1 MRWRALFFSPAVEC
15 RVTFSV
21 DGDSRIER
29 VNELKT
35 GLSAGEMA
43 AAWERRDPEF
53 DGLFVFGVKT
63 TGIFCRPSCPSQP
76 RRENVMFFQNVGDA
90 VAAGYRPCKRC
101 KPEFANG
108 KPPEWIGPLL
118 ERAGDERISAAK
130 MREFGIAPERAR
142 RWFQRNYG
150 MTFAAWQRGLR
161 LSRAFTDIRR
171 GAPLDDVILSNGFES
186 HSGFRAAFSKT
197 FGTAPGLA
205 RKNDECLKAALLDT
219 PIGPMLAVVS
229 DRAVVQLEFA
239 DRRGLEA
246 SYAQM
251 KKRFGVV
258 VPGEN
263 DVLKELRAQLTEYF
277 AGERKNFSVAV
288 DLNGTDFQKKVWIE
302 LMLIPYGQ
310 TRSYTEVAKAA
321 GKPGAV
327 RAVARANA
335 TNRLYLLV
343 PCHRVIGHDG
353 RLSGYGG
360 GLARKQRLLEL
371 ERLSVIKTPV
381 DIQQSR
387 RRFRDE
393 R

>member
-1 MRWRALFFSPAVEC
+1 MNTGPLLMKRRAFFSPRREKC

-21 DGDSRIER
+21 DGDITMDC

-35 GLSAGEMA
+35 VLSAEEMA

-76 RRENVMFFQNVGDA
+76 RRKNVVFFGNIGEA

-101 KPEFANG
+101 QPELANG
-108 KPPEWIGPLL
+108 RPPEWIAPLL
-118 ERAGDERISAAK
+118 ERADGERISAAGL
-130 MREFGIAPERAR
+130 RQLGIAPERAR

-161 LSRAFTDIRR
+161 LSRAFTEIRR
-171 GAPLDDVILSNGFES
+171 GNALDDVILGNGFES
-186 HSGFRAAFSKT
+186 HSGFRSAFAKT
-197 FGTAPGLA
+197 FGAAPGMA
-205 RKNDECLKAALLDT
+205 RKNTNCLKATLLDT
-219 PIGPMLAVVS
+219 ALGPMLVVVNE
-229 DRAVVQLEFA
+229 RAVVQLEFA
-239 DRRGLEA
+239 DRRGLEL

-251 KKRFGVV
+251 KKRFGVAV

-263 DVLKELRAQLTEYF
+263 GVTKQLRAELAEYFKGERNEFSAPMELRGTE
-277 AGERKNFSVAV
+277 
-288 DLNGTDFQKKVWIE
+288 FQEKVWRE
-302 LMLIPYGQ
+302 LMRIPHGQ
-310 TRSYTEVAKAA
+310 TRSYAEVAKAI

-343 PCHRVIGHDG
+343 PCHRVISHDG
-353 RLSGYGG
+353 KLSGYGG

-371 ERLSVIKTPV
+371 ECRPLAKL
-381 DIQQSR
+381 R
-387 RRFRDE
+387 
-393 R
+393 

>member
-1 MRWRALFFSPAVEC
+1 
-15 RVTFSV
+15 
-21 DGDSRIER
+21 
-29 VNELKT
+29 
-35 GLSAGEMA
+35 MA

-76 RRENVMFFQNVGDA
+76 RRENVVFFGNIGEA

-101 KPEFANG
+101 EPELANG
-108 KPPEWIGPLL
+108 KPPEWVAPLL
-118 ERAGDERISAAK
+118 ERAQSERISAAGL
-130 MREFGIAPERAR
+130 RQLGIAPERAR

-161 LSRAFTDIRR
+161 LSRAFTEIRR
-171 GAPLDDVILSNGFES
+171 GNALDDVIFGNGFES
-186 HSGFRAAFSKT
+186 HSGFRSAFAKT
-197 FGTAPGLA
+197 FGAAPGMA
-205 RKNDECLKAALLDT
+205 KKNANCLKAALLDT
-219 PIGPMLAVVS
+219 PLGPMLAVVN

-251 KKRFGVV
+251 KKRFGTAV

-263 DVLKELRAQLTEYF
+263 SVTKQLRAELAEYF
-277 AGERKNFSVAV
+277 EGARSRFSVAFE
-288 DLNGTDFQKKVWIE
+288 LRGTEFQEKVWRE
-302 LMLIPYGQ
+302 LMRIPHGE
-310 TRSYTEVAKAA
+310 TRSYLEVAKAV

-343 PCHRVIGHDG
+343 PCHRVIAHDG
-353 RLSGYGG
+353 KLSGYGG
-360 GLARKQRLLEL
+360 GLARKHRLLEL
-371 ERLSVIKTPV
+371 ERSSLA
-381 DIQQSR
+381 
-387 RRFRDE
+387 
-393 R
+393 